1 VDIHSPENSIRTW
14 KDFLLHLLTITIG
27 LFIAL
32 MLEAAVESMHNRH
45 LVREARENLRSE
57 IENNHQLY
65 AENARKVQ
73 LNRIQLA
80 HDLDQLRALRDGKLL
95 SDPRLS
101 WTSNWWNGYGDA
113 AWKTAKESGAVP
125 HMDSRAISDYTWLYD
140 QQVYVMSMALTLL
153 NEESRIN
160 AVLVVAQE
168 PLKLL
173 PAEIESLM
181 IRTAE
186 IDLEASRL
194 QTWMKALDDMYSRA
208 LTKP

>member
-1 VDIHSPENSIRTW
+1 VDVHLPERSIRTW

-32 MLEAAVESMHNRH
+32 TLEAAVESMHHRH
-45 LVREARENLRSE
+45 LVREARVNLRSE

-65 AENARKVQ
+65 AKNARGLQQSRTQ
-73 LNRIQLA
+73 LT
-80 HDLDQLRALRDGKLL
+80 HDLDQLRELRNGKQL
-95 SDPRLS
+95 SDPKLS
-101 WTSNWWNGYGDA
+101 WSLNWDGYGDA

-140 QQVYVMSMALTLL
+140 QQLYVMSMALTLL
-153 NEESRIN
+153 NEESRVN

-168 PLKLL
+168 SSKLN
-173 PAEIESLM
+173 PAQIESLM

-194 QTWMKALDDMYSRA
+194 ETWMKALDDMYARA
-208 LTKP
+208 LAKS

>member
-1 VDIHSPENSIRTW
+1 MDIHPPEKSIHTW

-32 MLEAAVESMHNRH
+32 TLEAAVESMHHRH

-65 AENARKVQ
+65 AKNARELQ

-80 HDLDQLRALRDGKLL
+80 HDLDQLRELRNGKQL
-95 SDPRLS
+95 SDPKLS
-101 WTSNWWNGYGDA
+101 WTLDWNGYGDA

-125 HMDSRAISDYTWLYD
+125 YMDSRPISDYTWLYD
-140 QQVYVMSMALTLL
+140 QQAYVMSMALTLGS
-153 NEESRIN
+153 EESRIN
-160 AVLVVAQE
+160 AVLVVAQG
-168 PLKLL
+168 PSKLI
-173 PAEIESLM
+173 PAEIESLL

-194 QTWMKALDDMYSRA
+194 ETWMKALDEMYVRA

>member
-1 VDIHSPENSIRTW
+1 MDIHPPEKSIRTW

-32 MLEAAVESMHNRH
+32 TLEAAVESMHHRH
-45 LVREARENLRSE
+45 LVREARANLRSE

-65 AENARKVQ
+65 AKNARALQ

-80 HDLDQLRALRDGKLL
+80 HDLDQLRQLRDGKQL
-95 SDPRLS
+95 SDPKLG
-101 WTSNWWNGYGDA
+101 WALNWDGYADA
-113 AWKTAKESGAVP
+113 AWKTAQQSGAVP
-125 HMDSRAISDYTWLYD
+125 YMDARSISDYTWLYA
-140 QQVYVMSMALTLL
+140 QQEYVLSMVLTLV

-168 PLKLL
+168 PAKLI
-173 PAEIESLM
+173 PAEIENLL

-186 IDLEASRL
+186 IDQEASTL
-194 QTWMKALDDMYSRA
+194 ETWMKALDDMYARV

>member
-14 KDFLLHLLTITIG
+14 RDFLLHLLTITIG

-57 IENNHQLY
+57 IESNHQLY
-65 AENARKVQ
+65 AENARKV
-73 LNRIQLA
+73 
-80 HDLDQLRALRDGKLL
+80 
-95 SDPRLS
+95 
-101 WTSNWWNGYGDA
+101 
-113 AWKTAKESGAVP
+113 AKESGAVP
-125 HMDSRAISDYTWLYD
+125 HMDSRSISDYTWLYD
-140 QQVYVMSMALTLL
+140 QQVCVMSMALTLL

-208 LTKP
+208 LTQP